1 MNDLEQVDLD
11 SRTIGALPV
20 IERFFERLKLGRLL
34 QQFLPERKLGR
45 RPKLSIA
52 KTLRVMLS
60 NILISRLPLY
70 AVSRWAAGHV
80 PEPLGLREGQHR
92 LLDDDRI
99 GRALD
104 QLYKADRASLATSLV
119 AQAVREFAL
128 RLEQLHSD
136 TTTVTFCGRYSDQKD
151 KQETRRPPLITFGKN
166 KDHRPDLKQLVYE
179 LTITSDGAVP
189 VHHGIYDGNTSDSSI
204 HEVTWEAL
212 CAFRG
217 SANFLYVGDCKLC
230 NQSLM
235 NRIHSREGKFL
246 TVLPRNRREE
256 GWFRRE
262 YLAHQAVAWEEVR
275 RDYSRANLDEPDRVF
290 EACES
295 PQRSVEGFRIVWYR
309 DSSKLIHDQIER
321 HERIQRARQKIENL
335 RSRTGRHRLRSVESA
350 QNLANQVLDR
360 TGTEKWL
367 RVTILAD
374 SDAEYRQEQK
384 GRPGKDTRYRR
395 VETTYLHFL
404 VSEQEDAIELDACS
418 DGCFPL
424 ITNCEDLSARELLD
438 IYKYQPFVEKRNEQF
453 KSVLDVAPVFLK
465 RPERISALL
474 FLYFLAMLIS
484 ALIERE
490 LRRQMA
496 DQGFQSL
503 PLYPEERMCSSP
515 TTSVVLDALEGI
527 RRHHL
532 LDETGEVLRT
542 FYDSVPDVLQTALAL
557 LNVNLGA
564 YGISLK

>member
-1 MNDLEQVDLD
+1 MNDLEQVEFD
-11 SRTIGALPV
+11 SRTIGALPL
-20 IERFFERLKLGRLL
+20 IERFFERLELDSLL
-34 QQFLPERKLGR
+34 EQFLPTRKLGR
-45 RPKLSIA
+45 RPRLSPG
-52 KTLRVMLS
+52 KTLHVMLT
-60 NILISRLPLY
+60 NIMISRLPLY
-70 AVSRWAAGHV
+70 AVSRWAASHV
-80 PEPLGLREGQHR
+80 PEPLGLQEGQHE
-92 LLDDDRI
+92 LIDDDRI

-104 QLYKADRASLATSLV
+104 KLYNADRASLATSLV
-119 AQAVREFAL
+119 ARAVGEFAL

-136 TTTVTFCGRYSDQKD
+136 TTTVTFSGKYADQKA
-151 KQETRRPPLITFGKN
+151 KQDTQRPPLITFGKN

-217 SANFLYVGDCKLC
+217 SANFLYVGDSKLC
-230 NQSLM
+230 NRSLM
-235 NRIHSREGKFL
+235 NRIHSRGGRFL
-246 TVLPRNRREE
+246 TVLPRTRSEE

-262 YLAHQAVAWEEVR
+262 YIAHEVVAWEEVR

-290 EACES
+290 EAFES
-295 PQRSVEGFRIVWYR
+295 PQRSVEGFRIIWYR

-321 HERIQRARQKIENL
+321 HERIQRAKQKVENL
-335 RSRTGRHRLRSVESA
+335 QSRRGRHRLRSVESA
-350 QNLANQVLDR
+350 QKHADQVLAK
-360 TGTEKWL
+360 TGTERWL

-374 SDAEYRQEQK
+374 SDATYRQEQK
-384 GRPGKDTRYRR
+384 GRPGKDTSYRR
-395 VETTYLHFL
+395 HEATYLHFL
-404 VSEQEDAIELDACS
+404 VSERRDAIALDAHS

-424 ITNCEDLSARELLD
+424 ITNCKNLSARELLD

-465 RPERISALL
+465 KPERVSALL

-496 DQGFQSL
+496 NQGIQSL
-503 PLYPEERMCSSP
+503 PLYPEERLCCAP

-527 RRHHL
+527 RRHQI
-532 LDETGEVLRT
+532 LDEQGEVLRT
-542 FYDSVPDVLQTALAL
+542 FYDSMPEVMQTTLQLLDVDLS
-557 LNVNLGA
+557 A
-564 YGISLK
+564 YGISLT